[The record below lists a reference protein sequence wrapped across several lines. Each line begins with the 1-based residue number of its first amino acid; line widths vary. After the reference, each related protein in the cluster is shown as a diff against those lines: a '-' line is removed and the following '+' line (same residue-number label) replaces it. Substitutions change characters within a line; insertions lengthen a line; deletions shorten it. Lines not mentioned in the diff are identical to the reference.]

1 MSQTHIVSHVLAV
14 TMSQGEE
21 TVELQPGISF
31 YCNPCSDCSLI
42 NYFKYSGVSASQS
55 AV

>member
-31 YCNPCSDCSLI
+31 YCKLCSDYSLI
-42 NYFKYSGVSASQS
+42 NHLGYSGVAASQS
-55 AV
+55 TV